1 VAPIE
6 YGTWE
11 MLRRGKDYA
20 ILAVGVM
27 CKPALEAAEL
37 LAADGLSVSVVNCRF
52 LKPVDREMLDA
63 LLREHRCLVTVED
76 GTVVNGFGAS
86 LSALVQTLALPADAR
101 VLALGAPDEIYE
113 HAPRATQLAEVGLTG
128 AGIAA
133 RVRALVAEASPA
145 TS

>member
-1 VAPIE
+1 V
-6 YGTWE
+6 
-11 MLRRGKDYA
+11 LRRGKDYA

-27 CKPALEAAEL
+27 CKPALEAADA
-37 LAADGLSVSVVNCRF
+37 LAADGLHVTVVNCRF

-86 LSALVQTLALPADAR
+86 LSALVQTLALPAEAR
-101 VLALGAPDEIYE
+101 VLALGVPDDTYE
-113 HAPRATQLAEVGLTG
+113 HAPRAAQLAEVGLTG